1 MKLEV
6 NVKDFLTDE
15 QIEAIC
21 EDELR
26 SIIRRQMQT
35 EVDLDRVLS
44 NRSYEYMFRL
54 VQEELG
60 IHEDEFRYELVKR
73 CKEAL
78 EPDSLR
84 FMVFRRKDAYNRT
97 ESVAVKY
104 LDEALMES
112 KPKIVE
118 LVNKVIEEYPFYELK
133 DCILDTIYECIEQK
147 LFGRGGAE

>member
-6 NVKDFLTDE
+6 NVGDFLTDE
-15 QIEAIC
+15 QIAMIC
-21 EDELR
+21 EEELR
-26 SIIRRQMQT
+26 HVVGSQLRKEADI
-35 EVDLDRVLS
+35 DRILS

-60 IHEDEFRYELVKR
+60 LHEKEFREKLAKR
-73 CKEAL
+73 CEDAL
-78 EPDSLR
+78 TPDNLR
-84 FMVFRRKDAYNRT
+84 FMVFRRKDVYDRT

-118 LVNKVIEEYPFYELK
+118 SVNKIIEEYPFYELK
-133 DCILDTIYECIEQK
+133 DYILDTIYECIEQK
-147 LFGRGGAE
+147 LFGKGGTE